1 MMKNSIFLSYICR
14 VLTAFFL
21 LNTLVVTASEGQ
33 INLEKLK
40 SEGVSFYSNGL
51 DLVYLLQTPPTF
63 SDDFE
68 QGINARML
76 KGAYV
81 PHHFSAPEWRFAQ
94 IQNPEGIQVLKDPI
108 TGNQF
113 IKAFWKK
120 GSGLEFD
127 DNTQRKIQIYGEFG
141 AHARQEEVWY
151 FESYHP
157 SDGFAYDNYPEIMVQ
172 LHGRPD
178 ACEHDRPPPLALEI
192 KQDDIIITW
201 RHDERACTPN
211 GFDDWNERIRNL
223 GKLPKDQVLSW
234 IIHVAW
240 SPNGN
245 GILTIILNQKVLF
258 QEENLFIGFEDE
270 VSPYIGWGVYKFP
283 LDSNFESRTIYY
295 DNFKQWVLQ

>member
-1 MMKNSIFLSYICR
+1 MMKKSTFLPYICG
-14 VLTAFFL
+14 VFTVFIL
-21 LNTLVVTASEGQ
+21 LNTLVVTASEGK
-33 INLEKLK
+33 INLAKLK

-68 QGINARML
+68 QGINARRL
-76 KGAYV
+76 KGAKV
-81 PHHFSAPEWRFAQ
+81 PHHFLAPEWRFAQ
-94 IQNPEGIQVLKDPI
+94 IQNPQGVQVLKDPV

-120 GSGLEFD
+120 GTGLEFD

-192 KQDDIIITW
+192 KQDNIIITW
-201 RHDERACTPN
+201 RHDERTCTPK
-211 GFDDWNERIRNL
+211 GFDDWNERVRNL

-234 IIHVAW
+234 VIHVAW
-240 SPNGN
+240 SPNGE
-245 GILTIILNQKVLF
+245 GILTIILNEQVLF

-283 LDSNFESRTIYY
+283 LESNFESRTIYY